1 MLGLATKCG
10 VLTSSLEDLINGK
23 VGIGVASKLGVVSS
37 SLQQFVDGGTSLGLA
52 SHLGI
57 MSSNLQ
63 ELRNKL
69 GEDGVKGFLIGLM
82 IAANNNYQK

>member
-1 MLGLATKCG
+1 MLGLAQKCG

-23 VGIGVASKLGVVSS
+23 VTIGVGGQLGVLSS

-52 SHLGI
+52 QHLGI
-57 MSSNLQ
+57 MSTNLQ

-69 GEDGVKGFLIGLM
+69 GEDGAKGFLIGLM
-82 IAANNNYQK
+82 IAANNNYKK